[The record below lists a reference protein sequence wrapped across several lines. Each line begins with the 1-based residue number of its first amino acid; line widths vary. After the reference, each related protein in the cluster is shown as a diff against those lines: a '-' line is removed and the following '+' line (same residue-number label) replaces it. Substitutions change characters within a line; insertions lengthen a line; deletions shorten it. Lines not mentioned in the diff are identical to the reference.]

1 MELLPT
7 IWFIAIAV
15 LWTGYLFLE
24 GFDLGVGML
33 MKLFARTNTERRV
46 LLNTIGPVWDG
57 NEVWL
62 LTAAGATFAAFPL
75 WYASLFSALYL
86 PLLAV
91 LVALIFRA
99 VAFEYRGKVDS
110 EKWRRGW
117 DWAIAVGSFLA
128 AFGVGAA
135 LALTTTGLPLNANGD
150 RTGGPMSW
158 FSGYALLG
166 GFGVVAFAL
175 VHALAFLALKTDGE
189 VRHRARRWFV
199 RLLPVAVLPMIGWMV
214 ALQVLA
220 GKPWTWVI
228 ASAGV
233 VAAVLAWRM
242 ARTGS
247 EGRAFSALG
256 GFLVCA
262 TASIFGAAFPVVVPS
277 TIDPAFNLTISNA
290 SSSNYTLG
298 LMSIVAAIGL
308 PLVIAYQAWTYWVFR
323 RRVSA
328 AHIPEAH
335 GFLPAIAAKVLVS
348 TKAAPGSAA
357 PDDAARPGDH
367 RPLA

>member
-33 MKLFARTNTERRV
+33 MKAFARNNTERRV

-62 LTAAGATFAAFPL
+62 LTAGGATFAAFPL

-86 PLLAV
+86 PLLVV

-99 VAFEYRGKVDS
+99 VAFEYRGKVDTDR
-110 EKWRRGW
+110 WRGRW
-117 DWAIAVGSFLA
+117 DWAIALGSFFA

-150 RTGGPMSW
+150 REGGPFAW
-158 FSGYALLG
+158 FSGYAVLG
-166 GFGVVAFAL
+166 GLAVVGFSL
-175 VHALAFLALKTDGE
+175 LHALAFLALKTDGD

-199 RLLPVAVLPMIGWMV
+199 RLLPVLLLPIAAW
-214 ALQVLA
+214 ALSIQVLG
-220 GKPWTWVI
+220 GKAWTW
-228 ASAGV
+228 
-233 VAAVLAWRM
+233 AAVLLAVAAAAAAWVL
-242 ARTGS
+242 ARRGA
-247 EGRAFSALG
+247 EGKAFLALG
-256 GFLVCA
+256 AFLVLG
-262 TASIFGAAFPVVVPS
+262 TTSIFGAVFPVVLPS
-277 TIDPAFNLTISNA
+277 TLDSAFDLTISNA
-290 SSSNYTLG
+290 SSSDYTLG
-298 LMSIVAAIGL
+298 LMSIVAAFGL

-328 AHIPEAH
+328 ASIPEAH
-335 GFLPAIAAKVLVS
+335 SFLPAIAAKAFT
-348 TKAAPGSAA
+348 TKG
-357 PDDAARPGDH
+357 
-367 RPLA
+367 

>member
-7 IWFIAIAV
+7 IWFIAIAL

-33 MKLFARTNTERRV
+33 MKLFARNNTDRRV

-86 PLLAV
+86 PLLLV

-99 VAFEYRGKVDS
+99 VAFEYRGKVDT
-110 EKWRRGW
+110 EQWRARW
-117 DWAIAVGSFLA
+117 DLAIAAGSFVA
-128 AFGVGAA
+128 AFGVGAT

-150 RTGGPMSW
+150 REGGPFAW

-166 GFGVVAFAL
+166 GFAVVGFAI
-175 VHALAFLALKTDGE
+175 VHGLAFLALKTDGD
-189 VRHRARRWFV
+189 VRYRARRWFV
-199 RLLPVAVLPMIGWMV
+199 RLLPALLLPLAAWAVSVQLLSGE
-214 ALQVLA
+214 
-220 GKPWTWVI
+220 PWTWGAVVLAVI
-228 ASAGV
+228 
-233 VAAVLAWRM
+233 AAVLAWTF
-242 ARTGS
+242 ARHGS
-247 EGRAFSALG
+247 EGKAFLALG
-256 GFLVCA
+256 VFLVA
-262 TASIFGAAFPVVVPS
+262 GTASIFGAAFPVVLPS
-277 TIDPAFNLTISNA
+277 TINPDFSLTVLNA
-290 SSSNYTLG
+290 SSSDYTLG

-308 PLVIAYQAWTYWVFR
+308 PLVLAYQAWTYWVFR

-328 AHIPEAH
+328 SQIPEAH
-335 GFLPAIAAKVLVS
+335 SFLPAIAAKALA
-348 TKAAPGSAA
+348 TK
-357 PDDAARPGDH
+357 D
-367 RPLA
+367 

>member
-33 MKLFARTNTERRV
+33 MKLFARNNTERRV

-75 WYASLFSALYL
+75 WYASLFSGLYL
-86 PLLAV
+86 PLLLV

-99 VAFEYRGKVDS
+99 VAFEYRGKVDTES
-110 EKWRRGW
+110 WRARW
-117 DWAIAVGSFLA
+117 DWAIALGSLVA

-150 RTGGPMSW
+150 REGGPFSW
-158 FSGYALLG
+158 FSGYAVVGGLAVAGFSLL
-166 GFGVVAFAL
+166 
-175 VHALAFLALKTDGE
+175 HALAFLALKTDGDI
-189 VRHRARRWFV
+189 RHRARRWFV
-199 RLLPVAVLPMIGWMV
+199 RLLPLLLLPMAGW
-214 ALQVLA
+214 ALSIQLLD
-220 GKPWTWVI
+220 GKPWTW
-228 ASAGV
+228 ALA
-233 VAAVLAWRM
+233 ALAVLAASAAWLL
-242 ARTGS
+242 ARQGA
-247 EGRAFSALG
+247 EGRAFMALG
-256 GFLVCA
+256 GFLLLGS
-262 TASIFGAAFPVVVPS
+262 ASIFGAVFPVVLPS
-277 TIDPAFNLTISNA
+277 TLNPAFDLTISNA
-290 SSSNYTLG
+290 SSSDYTLG
-298 LMSIVAAIGL
+298 LMSIVAAVGL

-328 AHIPEAH
+328 SHIPEAH
-335 GFLPAIAAKVLVS
+335 SFLPAVAAKAFT
-348 TKAAPGSAA
+348 TKG
-357 PDDAARPGDH
+357 
-367 RPLA
+367 

>member
-7 IWFIAIAV
+7 VWFIAIAV

-33 MKLFARTNTERRV
+33 MKLFARDNTERRV

-86 PLLAV
+86 PLLLV

-99 VAFEYRGKVDS
+99 VAFEYRGKVDTDR
-110 EKWRRGW
+110 WRDTW

-128 AFGVGAA
+128 AFGVGAT
-135 LALTTTGLPLNANGD
+135 LALSTTGLPLNANGD
-150 RTGGPMSW
+150 RDGGPFSW

-166 GFGVVAFAL
+166 GFAVAGFAL
-175 VHALAFLALKTDGE
+175 LHALAFLALKTDGE

-199 RLLPVAVLPMIGWMV
+199 RLLPVLLVPMAGW
-214 ALQVLA
+214 ALSVQLLSGELWTMAALVLA
-220 GKPWTWVI
+220 
-228 ASAGV
+228 V
-233 VAAVLAWRM
+233 VAAVAAWFLARK
-242 ARTGS
+242 AH
-247 EGRAFSALG
+247 EGRAFLAIGVFLLG
-256 GFLVCA
+256 GA
-262 TASIFGAAFPVVVPS
+262 ASIFGAVFPVVLPS
-277 TIDPAFNLTISNA
+277 TIDPAFSLTISNA
-290 SSSNYTLG
+290 SSSDYTLG
-298 LMSIVAAIGL
+298 LMSIVACVGL

-335 GFLPAIAAKVLVS
+335 SFLPAIAAKAL
-348 TKAAPGSAA
+348 TRN
-357 PDDAARPGDH
+357 D
-367 RPLA
+367 

>member
-33 MKLFARTNTERRV
+33 MKLFARNNTERRV

-62 LTAAGATFAAFPL
+62 LTAGGATFAAFPL

-86 PLLAV
+86 PLLVV
-91 LVALIFRA
+91 LLALIFRA
-99 VAFEYRGKVDS
+99 VAFEYRGKVDTDS
-110 EKWRRGW
+110 WRNRW
-117 DWAIAVGSFLA
+117 DWAIALGSFFA

-150 RTGGPMSW
+150 REGGPMAW

-166 GFGVVAFAL
+166 GLAVVGFSL
-175 VHALAFLALKTDGE
+175 LHALAFLALKTDGD
-189 VRHRARRWFV
+189 VRHRARQWFV
-199 RLLPVAVLPMIGWMV
+199 RLLPVLLLPIAAW
-214 ALQVLA
+214 ASAIQFLD
-220 GKPWTWVI
+220 GKPWTW
-228 ASAGV
+228 
-233 VAAVLAWRM
+233 AAVVLAVGAAATAWLL
-242 ARTGS
+242 ARNGS
-247 EGRAFSALG
+247 EGRAFLALG
-256 GFLVCA
+256 AFLILG
-262 TASIFGAAFPVVVPS
+262 TASIFGAVFPVVLPS
-277 TIDPAFNLTISNA
+277 TLDSAFDLTISNA
-290 SSSNYTLG
+290 SSSDYTLG
-298 LMSIVAAIGL
+298 LMSIVAAFGL

-335 GFLPAIAAKVLVS
+335 SFLPAIAAKAFT
-348 TKAAPGSAA
+348 TKG
-357 PDDAARPGDH
+357 
-367 RPLA
+367 

>member
-33 MKLFARTNTERRV
+33 MKLFARNNTERRV
-46 LLNTIGPVWDG
+46 LLNTVGPVWDG

-62 LTAAGATFAAFPL
+62 LTAGGATFAAFPL

-86 PLLAV
+86 PLLVV

-99 VAFEYRGKVDS
+99 VAFEYRGKVDT
-110 EKWRRGW
+110 EQWRARW
-117 DWAIAVGSFLA
+117 DWAIALGSFFA

-150 RTGGPMSW
+150 REGGPFAW
-158 FSGYALLG
+158 FNGYAVLG
-166 GFGVVAFAL
+166 GLAVVGFAL

-189 VRHRARRWFV
+189 VRHRARTWFV
-199 RLLPVAVLPMIGWMV
+199 RLLPVLLLPIAAWAVTV
-214 ALQVLA
+214 QVLE
-220 GKPWTWVI
+220 GKPWTWALVLL
-228 ASAGV
+228 A
-233 VAAVLAWRM
+233 VAAAAAAWST
-242 ARTGS
+242 ARKGA
-247 EGRAFSALG
+247 EGKAFVALG
-256 GFLVCA
+256 AFLA
-262 TASIFGAAFPVVVPS
+262 LGSASIFGAAFPVVLPS
-277 TIDPAFNLTISNA
+277 TLNEAFDLTISNA
-290 SSSNYTLG
+290 SSSDYTLG
-298 LMSIVAAIGL
+298 LMSVVAAFGL

-323 RRVSA
+323 KRVSA

-335 GFLPAIAAKVLVS
+335 SFLPAIAS
-348 TKAAPGSAA
+348 KAFTNKG
-357 PDDAARPGDH
+357 
-367 RPLA
+367 

>member
-7 IWFIAIAV
+7 VWFIAIAV

-33 MKLFARTNTERRV
+33 MKLFARDNTERRV

-62 LTAAGATFAAFPL
+62 LTAAGATFAAFPF

-86 PLLAV
+86 PLLIV

-110 EKWRRGW
+110 VRWRTTW
-117 DWAIAVGSFLA
+117 DWAIAVGSFVA

-135 LALTTTGLPLNANGD
+135 LALTTTGLPLDANGD
-150 RTGGPMSW
+150 REGGPFAW
-158 FSGYALLG
+158 FSGYAVLG
-166 GFGVVAFAL
+166 GFAVAGFAL
-175 VHALAFLALKTDGE
+175 LHALAFLALKTDGE
-189 VRHRARRWFV
+189 VRHRARRWFM
-199 RLLPVAVLPMIGWMV
+199 RLLPVLLLPMAVWAVSVQFLFGKSWTL
-214 ALQVLA
+214 ALLA
-220 GKPWTWVI
+220 
-228 ASAGV
+228 
-233 VAAVLAWRM
+233 AAVLAAGAAWIQ
-242 ARTGS
+242 AGKGK
-247 EGRAFSALG
+247 EGRAFLATG
-256 GFLVCA
+256 MFLVGG
-262 TASIFGAAFPVVVPS
+262 TASIFGAVFPRVLPS
-277 TIDPAFNLTISNA
+277 TIDPAFSLTIANA
-290 SSSNYTLG
+290 SSSDYTLG
-298 LMSIVAAIGL
+298 LMTVVACVGL

-335 GFLPAIAAKVLVS
+335 SFVPAIAAKAFLRN
-348 TKAAPGSAA
+348 
-357 PDDAARPGDH
+357 D
-367 RPLA
+367 

>member
-33 MKLFARTNTERRV
+33 MKLFARNNTERRV

-62 LTAAGATFAAFPL
+62 LTAGGATFAAFPL

-86 PLLAV
+86 PLLVV

-99 VAFEYRGKVDS
+99 VAFEYRGKVDT
-110 EKWRRGW
+110 EEWRARW
-117 DWAIAVGSFLA
+117 DWAIALGSFFA

-150 RTGGPMSW
+150 REGGPLAW
-158 FSGYALLG
+158 FSGYAVLG
-166 GFGVVAFAL
+166 GLAVAGFSL
-175 VHALAFLALKTDGE
+175 LHALAFLALKTDGD
-189 VRHRARRWFV
+189 VRHRARQWFV
-199 RLLPVAVLPMIGWMV
+199 RLLPVLLLPIAAWAVSIQFLD
-214 ALQVLA
+214 
-220 GKPWTWVI
+220 GKPWTWALVI
-228 ASAGV
+228 LA
-233 VAAVLAWRM
+233 VAAAAAAWVLARK
-242 ARTGS
+242 AA
-247 EGRAFSALG
+247 EGKAFLALG
-256 GFLVCA
+256 AFLVLG
-262 TASIFGAAFPVVVPS
+262 TASIFAAVFPVVLPS
-277 TIDPAFNLTISNA
+277 TLDSAFDLTISNA
-290 SSSNYTLG
+290 SSSDYTLG
-298 LMSIVAAIGL
+298 LMSVVAAFGL
-308 PLVIAYQAWTYWVFR
+308 PLVIAYQAWTYWIFR

-335 GFLPAIAAKVLVS
+335 SFLPAIAARAFT
-348 TKAAPGSAA
+348 TKG
-357 PDDAARPGDH
+357 
-367 RPLA
+367 

>member
-7 IWFIAIAV
+7 VWFIAIAV

-33 MKLFARTNTERRV
+33 MKLFARDNTERRV

-62 LTAAGATFAAFPL
+62 LTAAGATFAAFPF

-86 PLLAV
+86 PLLIV

-99 VAFEYRGKVDS
+99 VAFEYRGKVDTVR
-110 EKWRRGW
+110 WRTTW
-117 DWAIAVGSFLA
+117 DWAIAVGSFVA

-135 LALTTTGLPLNANGD
+135 LALTTTGLPLDANGD
-150 RTGGPMSW
+150 RDGGPFAW
-158 FSGYALLG
+158 FSGNAVLG
-166 GFGVVAFAL
+166 GFALAGFAV

-199 RLLPVAVLPMIGWMV
+199 RLLPVLLLPMAGWAV
-214 ALQVLA
+214 SVQLLFGKTWTLALLA
-220 GKPWTWVI
+220 
-228 ASAGV
+228 
-233 VAAVLAWRM
+233 AAVLAAAAAWIQ
-242 ARTGS
+242 ARKGKEGTAFLATGI
-247 EGRAFSALG
+247 
-256 GFLVCA
+256 FLVGG
-262 TASIFGAAFPVVVPS
+262 TASIFGAVFPRVLPS
-277 TIDPAFNLTISNA
+277 TIDPAFSLTITNA
-290 SSSNYTLG
+290 SSSDYTLG
-298 LMSIVAAIGL
+298 LMTVVACVGL

-335 GFLPAIAAKVLVS
+335 SFVPAIAAKAFLRN
-348 TKAAPGSAA
+348 
-357 PDDAARPGDH
+357 D
-367 RPLA
+367 

>member
-7 IWFIAIAV
+7 IWFIIIAV

-33 MKLFARTNTERRV
+33 MKLFARNNTERRV

-62 LTAAGATFAAFPL
+62 ITAGAATFAAFPL

-86 PLLAV
+86 PLLVV

-110 EKWRRGW
+110 DSWRARW
-117 DWAIAVGSFLA
+117 DWAIALGSFLA

-150 RTGGPMSW
+150 REGGPFAW
-158 FSGYALLG
+158 FSAYAVLG
-166 GFGVVAFAL
+166 GLAVAGFSL
-175 VHALAFLALKTDGE
+175 LHALAFLALKTDGE

-199 RLLPVAVLPMIGWMV
+199 RLLPVLILPMAGWAV
-214 ALQVLA
+214 SIQFLA
-220 GKPWTWVI
+220 AKPWTLGAVGL
-228 ASAGV
+228 A
-233 VAAVLAWRM
+233 VAAAAVAWFLAR
-242 ARTGS
+242 AGS
-247 EGRAFSALG
+247 EGRAFLALG
-256 GFLVCA
+256 AFLLLGS
-262 TASIFGAAFPVVVPS
+262 ASIFGAVFPVVLPS
-277 TIDPAFNLTISNA
+277 TLNPEFSLTISNA
-290 SSSNYTLG
+290 SSSDYTLG
-298 LMSIVAAIGL
+298 LMSIVAAVGL

-323 RRVSA
+323 RRVST

-335 GFLPAIAAKVLVS
+335 SFLPAIAARAFT
-348 TKAAPGSAA
+348 TKG
-357 PDDAARPGDH
+357 
-367 RPLA
+367 

>member
-33 MKLFARTNTERRV
+33 MKLFARNNTERRV

-62 LTAAGATFAAFPL
+62 LTAGGATFAAFPF

-86 PLLAV
+86 PLLLV

-99 VAFEYRGKVDS
+99 VAFEYRGKVDTDR
-110 EKWRRGW
+110 WRNTW
-117 DWAIAVGSFLA
+117 DWAIAGGSFLA

-135 LALTTTGLPLNANGD
+135 LALTTTGLPLNSNGD
-150 RTGGPMSW
+150 RDGGPFSW

-166 GFGVVAFAL
+166 GFAVAGFAL
-175 VHALAFLALKTDGE
+175 LHALAFLALKTDGD

-199 RLLPVAVLPMIGWMV
+199 RLLPVLLLPMAGWAISVQLLSGELWTV
-214 ALQVLA
+214 AILAVAVGAAATAWLQGRKGNEGLA
-220 GKPWTWVI
+220 FLAV
-228 ASAGV
+228 GV
-233 VAAVLAWRM
+233 
-242 ARTGS
+242 
-247 EGRAFSALG
+247 
-256 GFLVCA
+256 FLLCGA
-262 TASIFGAAFPVVVPS
+262 ASIFGAVFPVVLPS
-277 TIDPAFNLTISNA
+277 TIDPAFSLTVTNA
-290 SSSNYTLG
+290 SSSDYTLG
-298 LMSIVAAIGL
+298 LMSIVACVGL

-335 GFLPAIAAKVLVS
+335 SFLPAIAAKAL
-348 TKAAPGSAA
+348 
-357 PDDAARPGDH
+357 ARND
-367 RPLA
+367 

>member
-33 MKLFARTNTERRV
+33 MKLFARNNTERRV

-62 LTAAGATFAAFPL
+62 LTAGGATFAAFPL

-86 PLLAV
+86 PLLVV

-99 VAFEYRGKVDS
+99 VAFEYRGKVDTDR
-110 EKWRRGW
+110 WRARW
-117 DWAIAVGSFLA
+117 DWAIALGSFFA

-150 RTGGPMSW
+150 REGGPLAW
-158 FSGYALLG
+158 FSGYAVLG
-166 GFGVVAFAL
+166 GLAVVGFSL
-175 VHALAFLALKTDGE
+175 VHALAFLALRTDGE
-189 VRHRARRWFV
+189 VRHRARAWFV
-199 RLLPVAVLPMIGWMV
+199 RLLPALLLPIAAW
-214 ALQVLA
+214 ALGIQFA
-220 GKPWTWVI
+220 HGKAWTW
-228 ASAGV
+228 
-233 VAAVLAWRM
+233 AAVLLAVAAAAAAWLL
-242 ARTGS
+242 ARKGS
-247 EGRAFSALG
+247 EGRAFLALG
-256 GFLVCA
+256 GFLVLG
-262 TASIFGAAFPVVVPS
+262 TASIFGAVFPVVLPS
-277 TIDPAFNLTISNA
+277 TLDAAFDLTISNA
-290 SSSNYTLG
+290 SSSDYTLG
-298 LMSIVAAIGL
+298 LMTVVAAFGL

-323 RRVSA
+323 RRVST

-335 GFLPAIAAKVLVS
+335 SFLPAVAAKAFTS
-348 TKAAPGSAA
+348 KG
-357 PDDAARPGDH
+357 
-367 RPLA
+367 

>member
-33 MKLFARTNTERRV
+33 MKTFARNNTERRV

-62 LTAAGATFAAFPL
+62 LTAGGATFAAFPF
-75 WYASLFSALYL
+75 WYASLFSALYG
-86 PLLAV
+86 PLLVV

-99 VAFEYRGKVDS
+99 VAFEYRGKIDS
-110 EKWRRGW
+110 EQWRNRW
-117 DWAIAVGSFLA
+117 DWAIALGSFLA

-150 RTGGPMSW
+150 REGGPLAW
-158 FSGYALLG
+158 FSWYAVLG
-166 GFGVVAFAL
+166 GFAVVGFAL

-189 VRHRARRWFV
+189 VRYRARRWFV
-199 RLLPVAVLPMIGWMV
+199 RLLPFLLLPLAAWAVAVQAMSGNAITYAAVG
-214 ALQVLA
+214 LA
-220 GKPWTWVI
+220 
-228 ASAGV
+228 
-233 VAAVLAWRM
+233 VAAAAYSWRR
-242 ARTGS
+242 AQQGS
-247 EGRAFSALG
+247 EGRAFMGLGTFLLLGSA
-256 GFLVCA
+256 A
-262 TASIFGAAFPVVVPS
+262 IFGAVFPVVLPS
-277 TIDPAFNLTISNA
+277 TISHEFDLTISNA
-290 SSSNYTLG
+290 SSSDYTLG
-298 LMSIVAAIGL
+298 LMSIVAAVGL

-328 AHIPEAH
+328 AHIPPAH
-335 GFLPAIAAKVLVS
+335 GFLPAIAGTFLVS
-348 TKAAPGSAA
+348 KAAPKDASSTGSTEQ
-357 PDDAARPGDH
+357 P
-367 RPLA
+367 

>member
-7 IWFIAIAV
+7 VWFIAIAV

-33 MKLFARTNTERRV
+33 MKLFARDNTERRV

-62 LTAAGATFAAFPL
+62 LTAAGATFAAFPF

-86 PLLAV
+86 PLLIV

-99 VAFEYRGKVDS
+99 VAFEYRGKVDTVR
-110 EKWRRGW
+110 WRTTW
-117 DWAIAVGSFLA
+117 DWAIAVGSFVA

-135 LALTTTGLPLNANGD
+135 LALTTTGLPLDANGD
-150 RTGGPMSW
+150 RDGGPFAW
-158 FSGYALLG
+158 FSGYAVLG
-166 GFGVVAFAL
+166 GFAVAGFAV

-199 RLLPVAVLPMIGWMV
+199 RLLPVLLLPMAGWAV
-214 ALQVLA
+214 SVQLLFGKTWTLALLA
-220 GKPWTWVI
+220 
-228 ASAGV
+228 
-233 VAAVLAWRM
+233 AAVLAAAAAWIQ
-242 ARTGS
+242 ARKGKEGTAFLATGI
-247 EGRAFSALG
+247 
-256 GFLVCA
+256 FLVGG
-262 TASIFGAAFPVVVPS
+262 TASIFGAVFPRVLPS
-277 TIDPAFNLTISNA
+277 TIDPAFSLTITNA
-290 SSSNYTLG
+290 SSSDYTLG
-298 LMSIVAAIGL
+298 LMTVVACVGL

-335 GFLPAIAAKVLVS
+335 SFVPAIAAKAFLRN
-348 TKAAPGSAA
+348 
-357 PDDAARPGDH
+357 D
-367 RPLA
+367 

>member
-24 GFDLGVGML
+24 GFDLGIGML
-33 MKLFARTNTERRV
+33 MKVFARNNTEPRV

-62 LTAAGATFAAFPL
+62 LTAGGATFAAFPL

-86 PLLAV
+86 PLLVV

-99 VAFEYRGKVDS
+99 VAFEYRGKIDT
-110 EKWRRGW
+110 EQWRARW
-117 DWAIAVGSFLA
+117 DWAIALGSFFA

-150 RTGGPMSW
+150 REGGPLAW
-158 FSGYALLG
+158 FSGYAVLG
-166 GFGVVAFAL
+166 GVAVVGFSL
-175 VHALAFLALKTDGE
+175 LHALAFLALKTDGE

-199 RLLPVAVLPMIGWMV
+199 RLLPVLLLPIAAW
-214 ALQVLA
+214 ALSIQVLD
-220 GKPWTWVI
+220 GKPWTW
-228 ASAGV
+228 
-233 VAAVLAWRM
+233 AAVLLAVAAAIAAWVL
-242 ARTGS
+242 ARSGA
-247 EGRAFSALG
+247 EGKAFLALG
-256 GFLVCA
+256 AFLVLG
-262 TASIFGAAFPVVVPS
+262 TTSIFGAVFPVVLPS
-277 TIDPAFNLTISNA
+277 TLDPAFDLTISNA
-290 SSSNYTLG
+290 SSSDYTLG
-298 LMSIVAAIGL
+298 LMSIVAAFGL

-328 AHIPEAH
+328 ASIPAAH
-335 GFLPAIAAKVLVS
+335 SFLPAVAAKAFT
-348 TKAAPGSAA
+348 TKG
-357 PDDAARPGDH
+357 
-367 RPLA
+367 

>member
-33 MKLFARTNTERRV
+33 MKLLARNNTERRV
-46 LLNTIGPVWDG
+46 LLNTVGPVWDG

-86 PLLAV
+86 PLLVV

-99 VAFEYRGKVDS
+99 VAFEYRGKVDT
-110 EKWRRGW
+110 ERWRAQW
-117 DWAIAVGSFLA
+117 DWAIALGSFFA

-135 LALTTTGLPLNANGD
+135 LALTTTGLPLNGNGD
-150 RTGGPMSW
+150 RVGGPFAW
-158 FSGYALLG
+158 FSGYAVLG
-166 GFGVVAFAL
+166 GLAVVCFSL
-175 VHALAFLALKTDGE
+175 VHALAFLALKTDGDI
-189 VRHRARRWFV
+189 RHRARQWFV
-199 RLLPVAVLPMIGWMV
+199 RLLPVLLLPIAAWALSVQFLDGNPGTWAVLVLAVAAAAAAWALARREAEGRSFV
-214 ALQVLA
+214 ALGA
-220 GKPWTWVI
+220 
-228 ASAGV
+228 
-233 VAAVLAWRM
+233 
-242 ARTGS
+242 
-247 EGRAFSALG
+247 
-256 GFLVCA
+256 FLVLGMA
-262 TASIFGAAFPVVVPS
+262 AIFGAVFPVVLPS
-277 TIDPAFNLTISNA
+277 TLGEPYNLTISNA
-290 SSSNYTLG
+290 SSSDYTLG
-298 LMSIVAAIGL
+298 LMSIVAAFGL

-335 GFLPAIAAKVLVS
+335 SFLPAVAVRAFT
-348 TKAAPGSAA
+348 TKG
-357 PDDAARPGDH
+357 
-367 RPLA
+367 

>member
-33 MKLFARTNTERRV
+33 MRIFARNNTERRV

-62 LTAAGATFAAFPL
+62 LTAGGATFAAFPL

-86 PLLAV
+86 PLLVV

-99 VAFEYRGKVDS
+99 VAFEYRGKVDTDQ
-110 EKWRRGW
+110 WRARW
-117 DWAIAVGSFLA
+117 DWAIALGSFFA

-150 RTGGPMSW
+150 REGGPLAW
-158 FSGYALLG
+158 FSGYAVLG
-166 GFGVVAFAL
+166 GLAVVGFSL

-189 VRHRARRWFV
+189 VRYRARRWFV
-199 RLLPVAVLPMIGWMV
+199 RLLPVLLLPIAAW
-214 ALQVLA
+214 ALSVQFLD
-220 GKPWTWVI
+220 GTPWTWVLVLL
-228 ASAGV
+228 A
-233 VAAVLAWRM
+233 VAAAAAAWILGRKG
-242 ARTGS
+242 A
-247 EGRAFSALG
+247 EGRAFLALG
-256 GFLVCA
+256 AFLLLG
-262 TASIFGAAFPVVVPS
+262 TASIFGAVFPVVLPS
-277 TIDPAFNLTISNA
+277 TLDPAFDLTISNA
-290 SSSNYTLG
+290 SSSDYTLG
-298 LMSIVAAIGL
+298 LMSVVAAFGL

-323 RRVSA
+323 ARVSS

-335 GFLPAIAAKVLVS
+335 SFLPAIAAKAL
-348 TKAAPGSAA
+348 TNKG
-357 PDDAARPGDH
+357 
-367 RPLA
+367 